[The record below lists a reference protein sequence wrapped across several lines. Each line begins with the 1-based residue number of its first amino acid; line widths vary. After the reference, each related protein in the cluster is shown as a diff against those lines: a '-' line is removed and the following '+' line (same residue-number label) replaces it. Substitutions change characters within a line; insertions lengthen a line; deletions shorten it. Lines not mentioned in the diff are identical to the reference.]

1 MLANL
6 GNLIHRVLQFIY
18 KEYNKKLPKIKYD
31 DLKEM
36 DIEFINEIKNR
47 YFKYRELMNKVEL
60 KEGLK
65 FSMEISSRGNK
76 YLQDS
81 KFWEEDNKKS
91 GR

>member
-1 MLANL
+1 
-6 GNLIHRVLQFIY
+6 
-18 KEYNKKLPKIKYD
+18 
-31 DLKEM
+31 
-36 DIEFINEIKNR
+36 
-47 YFKYRELMNKVEL
+47 MNKVEI

-81 KFWEEDNKKS
+81 KFWEEENKKS